1 MGEFKNLTPS
11 EIADRLCEIENP
23 VIFIHTRADGD
34 CIGSAAALSLPKVLT
49 VRQRRFL
56 KF

>member
-1 MGEFKNLTPS
+1 MGEFKSLTPS
-11 EIADRLCEIENP
+11 EIADRLCGIENP

-34 CIGSAAALSLPKVLT
+34 CIGSAAALPLPKVLT